1 MSSRAA
7 AKIFT
12 PEGLAETLDERRSSG
27 DLTVALANGCFDL
40 LHVGHLR
47 YLEAASDEADLL
59 VVGVNGDQTVRSLKG
74 SGRPLFP
81 AAERAEMVAALSC
94 VDYVTVFLETTADNL
109 IRLLRPDVHCK
120 GADYAEGVPEAETVR
135 QVGGRVAIVGGPKSH
150 NTTDVLGKIR
160 ANYP

>member
-7 AKIFT
+7 DKIFA
-12 PEGLAETLDERRSSG
+12 PERLAEILDARRRSAGLS
-27 DLTVALANGCFDL
+27 VALANGCFDL

-59 VVGVNGDQTVRSLKG
+59 VVGVNGDATVRVLKG
-74 SGRPLFP
+74 AERPLFP
-81 AAERAEMVAALSC
+81 ASERAEMVAALSC
-94 VDYVTVFLETTADNL
+94 VDYVTVFLETTADDL

-120 GADYAEGVPEAETVR
+120 GSDYAEGVPEADTVR

-160 ANYP
+160 ANDR